1 MPIPST
7 VKFAAVALSIVTGGP
22 VFAQGTPINP
32 AAFDALIAQGPVA
45 DAATIASSTWASKI
59 KQAGTLRLGSTQTSN
74 LFSLLNE
81 KDGKI
86 RGFDAGLAQL
96 LTRYILGDGGRYQF
110 TQVTSST
117 REQVL
122 INDQVDVVF
131 ATYSITPAR
140 AEKISFAG
148 PYYTSQAGVLV
159 KADNKAVQSHN
170 DLASKKV
177 ATQAGSTGPAILA
190 QHAPKAVVQEF
201 QTHQEALDALR
212 QGRVE
217 AYVTDHTL
225 LLNTLSLGAVEARL
239 AGAPFGAQDPYGVGL
254 PKGSDGVA
262 FINAFLKKVVAD
274 GTWAK
279 LWTISIG
286 QRTGRTAVPTPPALP

>member
-1 MPIPST
+1 MSIKST
-7 VKFAAVALSIVTGGP
+7 LKSTMVALALVTGGW
-22 VFAQGTPINP
+22 VFAQGTPIDA
-32 AAFDALIAQGPVA
+32 AAFDALVAQGPVA

-59 KQAGTLRLGSTQTSN
+59 KQAGTLRLGATQTSN

-81 KDGKI
+81 KDGRM

-96 LTRYILGDGGRYQF
+96 VARYILGDGAKVKF

-122 INDQVDVVF
+122 INDQVDMVL

-159 KADNKAVQSHN
+159 KASNRAIQSYS
-170 DLASKKV
+170 DLAGKKV

-190 QHAPKAVVQEF
+190 QYAPKAAVQEF

-212 QGRVE
+212 QGRVD
-217 AYVTDHTL
+217 AYVTDYTL
-225 LLNTLSLGAVEARL
+225 LLNALSLGTGDTRL
-239 AGAPFGAQDPYGVGL
+239 AGAPFGAEDPYRVGL

-262 FINAFLKKVVAD
+262 FVNAFLKKVEAD

-279 LWTISIG
+279 LWIISIG
-286 QRTGRTAVPTPPALP
+286 QRTGSTSVPTPPALP